1 MFKVNGMG
9 ILLVAF
15 LLIIIFC
22 FLFIISISIYNRFQI
37 YIIRINEAENN
48 IDSVLR
54 KRFDLLNRS
63 SEVIKANVKDE
74 DDVLSS
80 VEKLKSKK
88 LSNFELDRKLYD
100 CLKEFNKYKEL
111 YPELKNNESFVKID
125 VELSESEA
133 EIVAFRK
140 YYNDIITDYN
150 KMVKAFPS
158 NLIGII
164 FGFKSKLYFDGKDM
178 NDEDIHDFKL

>member
-1 MFKVNGMG
+1 MDVF
-9 ILLVAF
+9 ITCTS
-15 LLIIIFC
+15 LIILIC
-22 FLFIISISIYNRFQI
+22 LILIWIVSTYNKFQI
-37 YIIRINEAENN
+37 FTIRINEAETN

-54 KRFDLLNRS
+54 KRFDLLNKS
-63 SEVIKANVKDE
+63 IEIIKANTKTE
-74 DDVLSS
+74 EDVLGQ

-100 CLKEFNKYKEL
+100 ALKEFSKYKEQ
-111 YPELKNNESFVKID
+111 YPKLKNSENFVKID

-158 NLIGII
+158 NLVALI
-164 FGFKSKLYFDGKDM
+164 FNFKSKLYFDGKDM
-178 NDEDIHDFKL
+178 SDDDIYDFKL